1 MRLLIQPDRENLIL
15 LDILIQR
22 HGSNADGLNQ
32 NHNLDQSPLDII
44 MQNKSFYVDDFFL
57 CYRFYIEKF
66 TK

>member
-1 MRLLIQPDRENLIL
+1 MRLLIQPDRENVIL

-44 MQNKSFYVDDFFL
+44 MQNKSFNDDDFFL
-57 CYRFYIEKF
+57 CYRFYIDNF